1 MSSTRNPDW
10 NPRDPAVLD
19 EPLAAFDRMR
29 RECPVAWSD
38 YQHWSLFRHADVMR
52 VLHEPETFSNAVSQ
66 HLSVP
71 NGMDPPEHGHFRRII
86 EPYFSPDAMARFEPE
101 CRRIA
106 RELVQSLP
114 ENGTIDVIPAF
125 AEDFALR
132 IQCAFMGWREDLH
145 ESLRAWLHRNQQATL
160 SGDRD
165 AMAQVA
171 VDFDSTIRSLLAE
184 RRETEDQA
192 PGDTTTALMNE
203 MVNGRALTDE
213 ELVSILRNWTVG
225 EVGTI
230 SASVGIIMHA
240 LARDPELMMRLQA
253 HPEELDATIDE
264 LLRRDAPLM
273 SNRRVT
279 TCPVTLGGRRIE
291 AGERL
296 TILWASANRD
306 EAVFGDPDA
315 ISPDNN
321 AGNNLLYG
329 AGIHVC
335 PGAPLA
341 RLELRTLFEE
351 LLYWRPGFRPA
362 DSSEPC
368 RAHYPAGGFAS
379 LAIEFVRPEVGIS
392 G

>member
-1 MSSTRNPDW
+1 MSNTRNPDW
-10 NPRDPAVLD
+10 NPRDPAILD

-29 RECPVAWSD
+29 HECPVAWSE
-38 YQHWSLFRHADVMR
+38 YQHWSLFRHKDVMR
-52 VLHEPETFSNAVSQ
+52 VLHEPETFSNTVSH

-71 NGMDPPEHGHFRRII
+71 NGMDPPEHGHYRRII
-86 EPYFSPDAMARFEPE
+86 EPYFSPDAMARFEPT
-101 CRRIA
+101 CRGIA
-106 RELVQSLP
+106 RELVQALP
-114 ENGTIDVIPAF
+114 ENGTTDVIPAF

-145 ESLRAWLHRNQQATL
+145 ESLREWLHRNQQATL
-160 SGDRD
+160 SGDRE

-184 RRETEDQA
+184 RREADDQA

-203 MVNGRALTDE
+203 TVNGRPLTDE
-213 ELVSILRNWTVG
+213 ELVSILRNWTAG

-240 LARDPELMMRLQA
+240 LARNPELTMRLQD
-253 HPEELDATIDE
+253 HPEERDGAIDE

-306 EAVFGDPDA
+306 EAVFGEPDA
-315 ISPDNN
+315 IDPGSN
-321 AGNNLLYG
+321 ATSNLLYG
-329 AGIHVC
+329 AGIHVY

-341 RLELRTLFEE
+341 KLELGTLFEE
-351 LLYWRPGFRPA
+351 LLYWRPHFRPA
-362 DSSEPC
+362 DNSEPR
-368 RAHYPAGGFAS
+368 RAHYPAGGFSS
-379 LAIEFVRPEVGIS
+379 LPLAFG
-392 G
+392 

>member
-1 MSSTRNPDW
+1 MSNTRNPDW
-10 NPRDPAVLD
+10 NPRDPAILHQ
-19 EPLAAFDRMR
+19 PLKAYDRMR
-29 RECPVAWSD
+29 CECPVAWSD

-52 VLHEPETFSNAVSQ
+52 VLHEPETFSNTVSQ

-71 NGMDPPEHGHFRRII
+71 NGMDPPEHGRYRAII

-114 ENGTIDVIPAF
+114 EQGEVDVIPAF

-132 IQCAFMGWREDLH
+132 IQCAFMGWRSDLH
-145 ESLRAWLHRNQQATL
+145 EPLREWLHRNLAATL
-160 SGDRD
+160 SGDRE

-184 RRETEDQA
+184 RREAGNQA
-192 PGDTTTALMNE
+192 PADTTTALMNE
-203 MVNGRALTDE
+203 TVNGRSLSDE

-225 EVGTI
+225 ELGTI
-230 SASVGIIMHA
+230 SASVGIVLHA
-240 LARDPELMMRLQA
+240 LAGDAVLRERITAQPETLN
-253 HPEELDATIDE
+253 ATIDE

-291 AGERL
+291 AGERITL
-296 TILWASANRD
+296 LWAAANRD

-315 ISPDNN
+315 IRPEAN
-321 AGNNLLYG
+321 ASSNLLYG

-341 RLELRTLFEE
+341 RLELGTLFEE
-351 LLYWRPGFRPA
+351 LLYWRPRFRHA
-362 DSSEPC
+362 SGAEPR

-379 LAIEFVRPEVGIS
+379 LKLAFG
-392 G
+392 

>member
-1 MSSTRNPDW
+1 MSSTREPDW
-10 NPRDPAVLD
+10 NPRDPSVLD
-19 EPLAAFDRMR
+19 DPLPAYDRMR

-52 VLHEPETFSNAVSQ
+52 VLHEPETFSNAVSH

-71 NGMDPPEHGHFRRII
+71 NGMDPPEHGHYRRII

-114 ENGTIDVIPAF
+114 GSGTIDVIPAF

-165 AMAQVA
+165 AMARVA

-184 RRETEDQA
+184 RREAGDQA
-192 PGDTTTALMNE
+192 PRDITTDLMNE
-203 MVNGRALTDE
+203 TVKGRLLTDE

-240 LARDPELMMRLQA
+240 LARDPEQRTHLRD
-253 HPEELDATIDE
+253 HPERLDQSIDE
-264 LLRRDAPLM
+264 FLRRDAPLM
-273 SNRRVT
+273 SNRRIT
-279 TCPVTLGGRRIE
+279 TCPVTLGGRHIG

-306 EAVFGDPDA
+306 ETVFGDPDA
-315 ISPDNN
+315 IRPEGN
-321 AGNNLLYG
+321 ADNNLLYG
-329 AGIHVC
+329 AGVHAC

-341 RLELRTLFEE
+341 RLELGTLFEE
-351 LLYWRPGFRPA
+351 VLYWRPRFEHAVGT
-362 DSSEPC
+362 EPR

-379 LAIEFVRPEVGIS
+379 LTLTFG
-392 G
+392 

>member
-1 MSSTRNPDW
+1 MSGTRNPDW

-114 ENGTIDVIPAF
+114 ENGTTDVIPEF

-145 ESLRAWLHRNQQATL
+145 ESLREWLHRNQQATL

-203 MVNGRALTDE
+203 TVNGRALTDE

-279 TCPVTLGGRRIE
+279 TCTVTLGGRRIE

-321 AGNNLLYG
+321 AWNNLLYG

-351 LLYWRPGFRPA
+351 LLCWRPVFRPA
-362 DSSEPC
+362 DGSVPR
-368 RAHYPAGGFAS
+368 RAHYPAGGFAT
-379 LAIEFVRPEVGIS
+379 LPIRFG
-392 G
+392 

>member
-1 MSSTRNPDW
+1 MSGTRNPDW

-114 ENGTIDVIPAF
+114 ENGTTDVIPEF

-145 ESLRAWLHRNQQATL
+145 ESLREWLHRNQQATL

-203 MVNGRALTDE
+203 TVNGRALTDA

-240 LARDPELMMRLQA
+240 LAREPALKAHLQA

-321 AGNNLLYG
+321 AWNNLLYG

-341 RLELRTLFEE
+341 RLELDTLFEE
-351 LLYWRPGFRPA
+351 LLCWRPVFRPA
-362 DSSEPC
+362 DGSVPR
-368 RAHYPAGGFAS
+368 RAHYPAGGFAT
-379 LAIEFVRPEVGIS
+379 LPIRFG
-392 G
+392 

>member
-1 MSSTRNPDW
+1 MSGTRNPDW

-114 ENGTIDVIPAF
+114 ENGTTDVIPEF

-145 ESLRAWLHRNQQATL
+145 ESLREWLHRNQQATL

-279 TCPVTLGGRRIE
+279 TCTVTLGGRRIE

-321 AGNNLLYG
+321 AWNNLLYG

-351 LLYWRPGFRPA
+351 LLCWRPVFRPA
-362 DSSEPC
+362 DGSVPR
-368 RAHYPAGGFAS
+368 RAHYPAGGFAT
-379 LAIEFVRPEVGIS
+379 LPIRFG
-392 G
+392 

>member
-1 MSSTRNPDW
+1 MSGTRNPDW

-114 ENGTIDVIPAF
+114 ENGTTDVIPEF

-145 ESLRAWLHRNQQATL
+145 ESLREWLHRNQQATL

-203 MVNGRALTDE
+203 TVNGRALTDA

-240 LARDPELMMRLQA
+240 LAREPALKAHLQA

-291 AGERL
+291 A
-296 TILWASANRD
+296 
-306 EAVFGDPDA
+306 VFGDPDA

-321 AGNNLLYG
+321 AWNNLLYG

-341 RLELRTLFEE
+341 RLELDTLFEE
-351 LLYWRPGFRPA
+351 LLCWRPVFRPA
-362 DSSEPC
+362 DGSVPR
-368 RAHYPAGGFAS
+368 RAHYPAGGFAT
-379 LAIEFVRPEVGIS
+379 LPIRFG
-392 G
+392 

>member
-1 MSSTRNPDW
+1 MSNSRNPDW
-10 NPRDPAVLD
+10 NPRDPSILD
-19 EPLAAFDRMR
+19 DPLAAYDRMR
-29 RECPVAWSD
+29 RACPVAWSD
-38 YQHWSLFRHADVMR
+38 FQHWSLFRHADVMR
-52 VLHEPETFSNAVSQ
+52 VLHEPGTFSNAVSH

-71 NGMDPPEHGHFRRII
+71 NGMDPPEHGRYRAII

-114 ENGTIDVIPAF
+114 EKGELDVVPPF

-132 IQCAFMGWREDLH
+132 IQCAFMGWRSDLH
-145 ESLRAWLHRNQQATL
+145 EPLREWLHRNLAATL
-160 SGDRD
+160 AGDRE

-184 RRETEDQA
+184 RRKAGSEA
-192 PGDTTTALMNE
+192 PMDTTTTLMQE
-203 MVNGRALTDE
+203 TVNGRPLSDE
-213 ELVSILRNWTVG
+213 ELISILRNWTVG
-225 EVGTI
+225 ELGTI
-230 SASVGIIMHA
+230 SASVGIVLHA
-240 LARDPELMMRLQA
+240 LAGEPELRDRLA
-253 HPEELDATIDE
+253 ANPEPLNATIDE

-291 AGERL
+291 AGERITL
-296 TILWASANRD
+296 LWAAANRD
-306 EAVFGDPDA
+306 EGVFGDPDV
-315 ISPDNN
+315 IDPEGN
-321 AGNNLLYG
+321 AASNLLYG

-341 RLELRTLFEE
+341 RLELSTLFEE
-351 LLYWRPGFRPA
+351 LLYWRPRFQHASGA
-362 DSSEPC
+362 EPR

-379 LAIEFVRPEVGIS
+379 LTLAFG
-392 G
+392 